1 MLEASRVRLPGV
13 EEGASEA
20 GGSTGSRQGR
30 RQERAEVEARAELR
44 TPARG
49 AGTELR
55 TPDRG
60 ADGAA
65 DAGEGDPEV
74 GCRRLRERAAA
85 ARERSGSWQCGCNS
99 HWSLTHSSSSYP
111 NGSAKG
117 GPNSL
122 AGPNSPSPELVVRL
136 V

>member
-20 GGSTGSRQGR
+20 GGSIGSQQGR

-44 TPARG
+44 TPAREIQRQAA
-49 AGTELR
+49 AGCER
-55 TPDRG
+55 EQR
-60 ADGAA
+60 
-65 DAGEGDPEV
+65 EQREQ
-74 GCRRLRERAAA
+74 RLREREAGAGNAAA
-85 ARERSGSWQCGCNS
+85 IPTR
-99 HWSLTHSSSSYP
+99 SLTHSSSYP
-111 NGSAKG
+111 NGPAKG